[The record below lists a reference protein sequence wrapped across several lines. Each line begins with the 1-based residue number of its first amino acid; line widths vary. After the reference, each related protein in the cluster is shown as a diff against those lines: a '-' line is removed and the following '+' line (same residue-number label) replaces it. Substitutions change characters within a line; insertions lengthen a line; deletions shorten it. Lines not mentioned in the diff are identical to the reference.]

1 MGIDSRVL
9 IEQGL
14 WLAPPV
20 LQNVWKH
27 GREGGD
33 FPLIQRNFSTPP
45 ANHPFSTQGVTVY
58 NNE

>member
-9 IEQGL
+9 ADRTGT
-14 WLAPPV
+14 LAGAARITER
-20 LQNVWKH
+20 LET
-27 GREGGD
+27 REGGD